1 MLNVLVDLMYI
12 HGKILIKDYKHQVDH
27 KIHVKLLRN
36 NGKYDGYNQSKNEVY
51 ACLESN
57 ELHKPRRSR
66 VMPITRD

>member
-1 MLNVLVDLMYI
+1 M
-12 HGKILIKDYKHQVDH
+12 
-27 KIHVKLLRN
+27 RN

-66 VMPITRD
+66 VVPIIRDWISSNDADVGLKY